1 VVCYNENA
9 ERPKTAPGNL
19 DQEIQSNEKS
29 ETSQS
34 ASECCELIEHHYYRR
49 VAPLRSDD
57 LDRPLIAFTLVELL
71 VAVAIIAI
79 LASMLLPALTKSKE
93 SARSVQCVNNLREL
107 TLAWNMYP
115 DDFNGRL
122 VWNDLS
128 ATGTGW
134 VRGMLDYDGSNTDNT
149 NSIYLTDS
157 RFALLAPYS
166 AHGAGIYRCPSD
178 RSTVTI
184 GGSDQPRVRSLSL
197 SQAMNSKDDWMSAFT
212 ATKYVVFRKLSDVGV
227 MGHSLAYTFIDENP
241 DSINFGDFAVAMN
254 DDLPDSKI
262 YIIDVPGS
270 YHSGVCNLSF
280 ADSHVER
287 HKWLDARTKPPVKGI
302 WMWASAKPSP
312 GNVDMRYLS
321 AHTSVRK

>member
-1 VVCYNENA
+1 V
-9 ERPKTAPGNL
+9 PPS
-19 DQEIQSNEKS
+19 DSNYKN
-29 ETSQS
+29 
-34 ASECCELIEHHYYRR
+34 RR
-49 VAPLRSDD
+49 LFG
-57 LDRPLIAFTLVELL
+57 FTLVELL
-71 VAVAIIAI
+71 VVIAIIAI
-79 LASMLLPALTKSKE
+79 LAGMLLPALTKSKE
-93 SARSVQCVNNLREL
+93 AARSVQCVNNLKEL

-134 VRGMLDYDGSNTDNT
+134 VRGMLDYDGANTDNT

-157 RFALLAPYS
+157 RFALLAPYT
-166 AHGAGIYRCPSD
+166 ARGAGIYKCPSD
-178 RSTVTI
+178 RSTVDI
-184 GGSDQPRVRSLSL
+184 GGAPQPRVRSLSL

-212 ATKYVVFRKLSDVGV
+212 TAKYVVFRKSSDICL
-227 MGHSLAYTFIDENP
+227 MGHSLAYTFLDENP

-254 DDLPDSKI
+254 DGLPDSKV
-262 YIIDVPGS
+262 YMVDVPGS
-270 YHSGVCNLSF
+270 YHNGVCNLSF

-287 HKWLDARTKPPVKGI
+287 HRWLDARTKPPVKGV
-302 WMWASAKPSP
+302 WMWASVKPSP